1 MQPFQVRL
9 VGRRPDQPQR
19 IVLRDEDGRY
29 FLRSA
34 CGSRIVR
41 ITARDAEQLMRQ
53 YRYDQIDDVDWYP
66 VSGVSDLGCPIPDY
80 DLSDHNQANA

>member
-9 VGRRPDQPQR
+9 IGRRPDRPQR

-34 CGSRIVR
+34 CGSRAVR

-53 YRYDQIDDVDWYP
+53 YRYDYVEDTDWYP
-66 VSGVSDLGCPIPDY
+66 VSGVPDLGCPIADY
-80 DLSDHNQANA
+80 DAIDHEQIDA